1 MAPHT
6 AIRTAARHP
15 LHAEQADFLPIE
27 QNLIPAH
34 GELPYTEAEFRPA
47 APGAER
53 ERVEIRELRLPQQG
67 VFQCQARM
75 EPAILK
81 KDVLR
86 QHRAPCP
93 IQDGKLL
100 QLRLFSEQ
108 RCVDCELRTASACG
122 RYCRIEGVI
131 RQSFTSR
138 RSFCRN
144 STARISPPSSAQ
156 SKSPCWAGPSRWAR
170 WSSAR
175 QCGFPLA

>member
-1 MAPHT
+1 
-6 AIRTAARHP
+6 
-15 LHAEQADFLPIE
+15 
-27 QNLIPAH
+27 
-34 GELPYTEAEFRPA
+34 
-47 APGAER
+47 
-53 ERVEIRELRLPQQG
+53 
-67 VFQCQARM
+67 M

-108 RCVDCELRTASACG
+108 RCVDCELRTASAL
-122 RYCRIEGVI
+122 RQVLQNRRVI

-156 SKSPCWAGPSRWAR
+156 SKSPLLGRAVALGALEQRTAMR
-170 WSSAR
+170 F
-175 QCGFPLA
+175 FPLRRKRVASNENGV